1 MGDLSVERI
10 GGLGGFGLP
19 GSRLT
24 SRGSKPFESLSAAD
38 QAAVEALFQAGG
50 QPASANAPHEF
61 RYRITRTTA
70 TGPQTI
76 EAPEAAVPAALRDS
90 VRDELQ

>member
-1 MGDLSVERI
+1 MGDLIVERI

-24 SRGSKPFESLSAAD
+24 SRGAMPFEHLSAAD
-38 QAAVEALFQAGG
+38 QAAVEALFTSGG
-50 QPASANAPHEF
+50 QPASVNAPHEF
-61 RYRITRTTA
+61 RYRITRTTP

-76 EAPEAAVPAALRDS
+76 EAPEAAVPPALRAI
-90 VRDELQ
+90 VKDELN